1 MLQTEICGLVL
12 DNPIIAASGTFGFG
26 QEYKDFYDINIL
38 GSISIKGTT
47 LEPRFG
53 NATPRI
59 AECKAGMLNAVG
71 LQNPGV
77 EAVVGHE
84 LPELA
89 KIYRKPVV
97 ANVCGF
103 AVDEYVEVARIMSRA
118 ANVGLIEL
126 NISCPNV
133 KHGGMSFGTDAVCA
147 AEVTA
152 AVKSVAHKPVIVKL
166 SPNVTDIVSIAV
178 ACQEAGADGLCLINT
193 LLGMRLDL
201 KTRRPVLAN
210 ITGGLSG
217 DGVFPIALRMIYE
230 TAKACTIPIV
240 GCGGV
245 STARDV
251 IEMMMAGAVAVEVGT
266 ANLIN
271 PTACRDIIESLPHEM
286 ERLGIEKLKDIIGV
300 ALR

>member
-103 AVDEYVEVARIMSRA
+103 AVDEYVEVARIMSQA
-118 ANVGLIEL
+118 TNVGLIEL

-133 KHGGMSFGTDAVCA
+133 KHGGMSFGTDAECA

-152 AVKSVAHKPVIVKL
+152 AVKSVAQKPVIVKL

-251 IEMMMAGAVAVEVGT
+251 IEMMMAGAAAVEVGT

-286 ERLGIEKLKDIIGV
+286 ERLGIEELKDIIGV

>member
-133 KHGGMSFGTDAVCA
+133 KHGGMSFGTDAACV

-166 SPNVTDIVSIAV
+166 SPNVTDIVAIAV

-251 IEMMMAGAVAVEVGT
+251 IEMMMAGAEAVEVGT

>member
-103 AVDEYVEVARIMSRA
+103 AVDEYVEVARIMSQA

>member
-133 KHGGMSFGTDAVCA
+133 KHGGMSFGTDAGCA
-147 AEVTA
+147 AEVTS
-152 AVKSVAHKPVIVKL
+152 AVKAVCSKPVIVKL
-166 SPNVTDIVSIAV
+166 SPNVTDIVAIAQ

-201 KTRRPVLAN
+201 QKRRPILAN
-210 ITGGLSG
+210 ITGGFSG
-217 DGVFPIALRMIYE
+217 DAVFPVALRMVYQV
-230 TAKACTIPIV
+230 AKVCRIPIV
-240 GCGGV
+240 GCGGI

-251 IEMMMAGAVAVEVGT
+251 VEMMMAGASAVEVGT

-271 PTACRDIIESLPHEM
+271 PYACRDIIEELPDVM
-286 ERLGIEKLKDIIGV
+286 QRLKIDNLTDIIGV
-300 ALR
+300 AL

>member
-103 AVDEYVEVARIMSRA
+103 AVDEYVEVARIMSQA
-118 ANVGLIEL
+118 TNVGLIEL

-133 KHGGMSFGTDAVCA
+133 KHGGMSFGTDAACA

-152 AVKSVAHKPVIVKL
+152 AVKSVAQKPVIVKL
-166 SPNVTDIVSIAV
+166 SPNVTDIVAIAV

-271 PTACRDIIESLPHEM
+271 PTACRDIIESLSHEM

>member
-77 EAVVGHE
+77 EAVVRHE

-89 KIYRKPVV
+89 KIYHKPVV

-103 AVDEYVEVARIMSRA
+103 AVDEYVEVARIMSQA

-133 KHGGMSFGTDAVCA
+133 KHGGMSFGTDATCA

-152 AVKSVAHKPVIVKL
+152 AVKSVSQKPVIVKL
-166 SPNVTDIVSIAV
+166 SPNVTDIVAIAV

-210 ITGGLSG
+210 VTGGLSG

-286 ERLGIEKLKDIIGV
+286 ERLGIDKLKDIIGV

>member
-1 MLQTEICGLVL
+1 M
-12 DNPIIAASGTFGFG
+12 A
-26 QEYKDFYDINIL
+26 
-38 GSISIKGTT
+38 
-47 LEPRFG
+47 
-53 NATPRI
+53 
-59 AECKAGMLNAVG
+59 
-71 LQNPGV
+71 
-77 EAVVGHE
+77 
-84 LPELA
+84 
-89 KIYRKPVV
+89 
-97 ANVCGF
+97 
-103 AVDEYVEVARIMSRA
+103 
-118 ANVGLIEL
+118 
-126 NISCPNV
+126 
-133 KHGGMSFGTDAVCA
+133 
-147 AEVTA
+147 
-152 AVKSVAHKPVIVKL
+152 
-166 SPNVTDIVSIAV
+166 IAV

-217 DGVFPIALRMIYE
+217 GGVFPIALRMIYE

-251 IEMMMAGAVAVEVGT
+251 IEMMMAGAAAVEVGT

>member
-77 EAVVGHE
+77 EAVVRHE

-103 AVDEYVEVARIMSRA
+103 AVDEYVEVARIMSQA

-152 AVKSVAHKPVIVKL
+152 AVKSVSQKPVIVKL
-166 SPNVTDIVSIAV
+166 SPNVTDIVAIAV

>member
-103 AVDEYVEVARIMSRA
+103 AVDEYVEVARIMSQA

-133 KHGGMSFGTDAVCA
+133 KHGGMSFGTDAACA

-152 AVKSVAHKPVIVKL
+152 AVKSVAQKPVIVKL
-166 SPNVTDIVSIAV
+166 SPNVTDIVAIAV

-201 KTRRPVLAN
+201 KTRHPVLAN

-251 IEMMMAGAVAVEVGT
+251 IEMMMAGAAAVEVGT

-286 ERLGIEKLKDIIGV
+286 ERLGIEELKDIIGV

>member
-77 EAVVGHE
+77 EAVVRHE

-103 AVDEYVEVARIMSRA
+103 AVDEYVEVARIMSQA

-133 KHGGMSFGTDAVCA
+133 KHGGMSFGTDAGCA
-147 AEVTA
+147 AEVTS
-152 AVKSVAHKPVIVKL
+152 AVKAVCSKPVIVKL
-166 SPNVTDIVSIAV
+166 SPNVTDIVAIAQ

-201 KTRRPVLAN
+201 QKRRPILAN
-210 ITGGLSG
+210 ITGGFSG
-217 DGVFPIALRMIYE
+217 DAVFPVALRMVYQV
-230 TAKACTIPIV
+230 AKVCRIPIV
-240 GCGGV
+240 GCGGI

-251 IEMMMAGAVAVEVGT
+251 VEMMMAGASAVEIGT

-271 PTACRDIIESLPHEM
+271 PYACRDIIEELPDVM
-286 ERLGIEKLKDIIGV
+286 QRLKIDNLTDIIGA
-300 ALR
+300 AL

>member
-103 AVDEYVEVARIMSRA
+103 AVDEYVEVAQIMSRA

-133 KHGGMSFGTDAVCA
+133 KHGGMRSEEHTS
-147 AEVTA
+147 ELQ
-152 AVKSVAHKPVIVKL
+152 S
-166 SPNVTDIVSIAV
+166 
-178 ACQEAGADGLCLINT
+178 
-193 LLGMRLDL
+193 R
-201 KTRRPVLAN
+201 
-210 ITGGLSG
+210 
-217 DGVFPIALRMIYE
+217 
-230 TAKACTIPIV
+230 
-240 GCGGV
+240 
-245 STARDV
+245 
-251 IEMMMAGAVAVEVGT
+251 
-266 ANLIN
+266 
-271 PTACRDIIESLPHEM
+271 
-286 ERLGIEKLKDIIGV
+286 
-300 ALR
+300 

>member
-1 MLQTEICGLVL
+1 MT
-12 DNPIIAASGTFGFG
+12 
-26 QEYKDFYDINIL
+26 
-38 GSISIKGTT
+38 
-47 LEPRFG
+47 
-53 NATPRI
+53 
-59 AECKAGMLNAVG
+59 
-71 LQNPGV
+71 
-77 EAVVGHE
+77 
-84 LPELA
+84 
-89 KIYRKPVV
+89 
-97 ANVCGF
+97 
-103 AVDEYVEVARIMSRA
+103 
-118 ANVGLIEL
+118 
-126 NISCPNV
+126 
-133 KHGGMSFGTDAVCA
+133 
-147 AEVTA
+147 
-152 AVKSVAHKPVIVKL
+152 
-166 SPNVTDIVSIAV
+166 IAV

-210 ITGGLSG
+210 VTGGLSG

-251 IEMMMAGAVAVEVGT
+251 IEMMMAGAAAVEVGT

-286 ERLGIEKLKDIIGV
+286 ERLGIEKLKNIIGV